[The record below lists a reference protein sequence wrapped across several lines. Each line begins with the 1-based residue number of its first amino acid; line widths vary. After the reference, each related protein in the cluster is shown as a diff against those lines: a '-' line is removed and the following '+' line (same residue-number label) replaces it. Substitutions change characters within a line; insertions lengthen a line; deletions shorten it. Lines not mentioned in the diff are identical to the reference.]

1 MRHDLAIQQKLNGKV
16 SLFLNVN
23 NLTNVSEGAFL
34 GNRDFPTGEEFFGW
48 TSDLGLRYTP

>member
-1 MRHDLAIQQKLNGKV
+1 VRHDLAIQQKLNGKV